1 MSIEPYIYIY
11 FINVGRQIHRAT
23 WQRVAKVNK
32 FVLGTS
38 RWREAS
44 VGAIPP
50 SQGEG
55 RAGIHQQ
62 TTSPEGR
69 GRGREGTDS
78 TIVPGG
84 SGERQPE

>member
-1 MSIEPYIYIY
+1 MAKGGKSK
-11 FINVGRQIHRAT
+11 QIC
-23 WQRVAKVNK
+23 V
-32 FVLGTS
+32 GTS
-38 RWREAS
+38 RGREAS
-44 VGAIPP
+44 VGVIPP
-50 SQGEG
+50 SQGER